1 MVNLIVGILLAI
13 TFFFFGQI
21 TQALKKLVSLFTG
34 LLCKFLNLIGIKIK
48 KREPQVKVSE
58 EFKKTYKGIKKVK
71 LSRKNIKQSSSIDW
85 VSLSILGVALILFF
99 FNWGSMTGNA
109 ISNWLFKLIE
119 KTGFVKTAIDM
130 NTLYTATIFSVMS
143 FAAGKILN
151 RWKQTKQQRIEARQS
166 KIKIEA
172 LSHMTS
178 KELVEEAKK
187 KDEEKYK
194 ELK

>member
-1 MVNLIVGILLAI
+1 MVNVIVGILLAI

-99 FNWGSMTGNA
+99 FNLGSITGNA

>member
-99 FNWGSMTGNA
+99 FNLGSITGNA

-151 RWKQTKQQRIEARQS
+151 RWKETKQQRIEARQS

>member
-99 FNWGSMTGNA
+99 FNLGSITGNA

-172 LSHMTS
+172 LSYMTS

>member
-1 MVNLIVGILLAI
+1 MVNLIIGILLAI

-99 FNWGSMTGNA
+99 FNLGSITGNA

-151 RWKQTKQQRIEARQS
+151 RWKETKQQRIEARQS

>member
-1 MVNLIVGILLAI
+1 MVNLIIGILLAI

-99 FNWGSMTGNA
+99 FNLGSITGNA

-151 RWKQTKQQRIEARQS
+151 RWKETKQQRIEARQS

-172 LSHMTS
+172 LSYMTS

>member
-34 LLCKFLNLIGIKIK
+34 LLCKFLNSIGIKIK

-99 FNWGSMTGNA
+99 FNLGSITGNA

-151 RWKQTKQQRIEARQS
+151 RWKETKQQRIEARQS
-166 KIKIEA
+166 KIKIGA

>member
-1 MVNLIVGILLAI
+1 MVNLIVGVLLAI

-99 FNWGSMTGNA
+99 FNLGSITGNA

>member
-99 FNWGSMTGNA
+99 FNLGSITGNA
-109 ISNWLFKLIE
+109 IPNWLFKLIE

>member
-99 FNWGSMTGNA
+99 FNLGSITGNA

>member
-1 MVNLIVGILLAI
+1 MVNVIVGILLAI

-85 VSLSILGVALILFF
+85 VSLSIWGVALILFF
-99 FNWGSMTGNA
+99 FNLGSITGNA

-151 RWKQTKQQRIEARQS
+151 RWKETKQQRIEARQS

>member
-71 LSRKNIKQSSSIDW
+71 LSRKNIKQSSLID
-85 VSLSILGVALILFF
+85 
-99 FNWGSMTGNA
+99 
-109 ISNWLFKLIE
+109 
-119 KTGFVKTAIDM
+119 
-130 NTLYTATIFSVMS
+130 
-143 FAAGKILN
+143 
-151 RWKQTKQQRIEARQS
+151 
-166 KIKIEA
+166 
-172 LSHMTS
+172 
-178 KELVEEAKK
+178 
-187 KDEEKYK
+187 
-194 ELK
+194 

>member
-1 MVNLIVGILLAI
+1 MVNVIVGILLAI

-99 FNWGSMTGNA
+99 FNLGSITGNA

-151 RWKQTKQQRIEARQS
+151 RWKETKQQRIEARQS

>member
-99 FNWGSMTGNA
+99 FNLGSITGNA

-151 RWKQTKQQRIEARQS
+151 RWKQAKQQRIEARQS

-172 LSHMTS
+172 LSYMTS

>member
-166 KIKIEA
+166 KTKIEA

>member
-1 MVNLIVGILLAI
+1 MVNLIVGVLLAI

-99 FNWGSMTGNA
+99 FNLGSITGNA

-119 KTGFVKTAIDM
+119 KIGFVKTAIDM

>member
-1 MVNLIVGILLAI
+1 M
-13 TFFFFGQI
+13 
-21 TQALKKLVSLFTG
+21 
-34 LLCKFLNLIGIKIK
+34 
-48 KREPQVKVSE
+48 
-58 EFKKTYKGIKKVK
+58 K

-99 FNWGSMTGNA
+99 FNLGSITGNA